1 MRDDAERLRDIL
13 IHHYF
18 GIDLDA
24 VWLVVEHDLPDLKLN
39 VQAILRGLESS
50 DES

>member
-1 MRDDAERLRDIL
+1 MGNIL

-24 VWLVVEHDLPDLKLN
+24 VWSVVERDLPELKLN
-39 VQAILRGLESS
+39 VQAILSKLDPS
-50 DES
+50 D